1 VGWQLLS
8 QHPWTGLGA
17 FAAGPFGVFEKL
29 GLNNVGPL
37 HSDYIETMVGTSF
50 WGLVPLLVALLGCWW
65 VLLRWMGDRFAPPGD
80 RQLAMEAMAVLTVI
94 TLRSVFMTFIVM
106 HPPLNFTVILCYAE
120 SVRRRR
126 KAVRIERSV
135 PDAVAA

>member
-1 VGWQLLS
+1 
-8 QHPWTGLGA
+8 
-17 FAAGPFGVFEKL
+17 
-29 GLNNVGPL
+29 
-37 HSDYIETMVGTSF
+37 
-50 WGLVPLLVALLGCWW
+50 VALLGCWW

-135 PDAVAA
+135 ADAVAA